1 MSVLVLGGSGLL
13 GSEISIDGCLKPSSK
28 ELNALDYCALRRYVQ
43 TYRVTKIIHAAG
55 LVGGIHANQTR
66 LYDFFQ
72 QNLQM
77 NMNVVEICKE
87 FSLNGSIFILSTCV
101 MPHIANLPYTED
113 SIHLGEPHSSNYGY
127 AYAKRM
133 LEVGSRSLKEQY
145 GISTSCIVP
154 CNLYGMRDNYNLESG
169 HVIPSLI
176 HKMYLAKKNKQDM
189 VVWGTGMPIRE
200 FLYASD
206 LARII
211 ENMMV
216 THNPETMIVSQDE
229 SYSIRDIVQKI
240 ANIMEFD
247 GKILYDI
254 SKPDGIYKKPSSN
267 RVFRKNNPD
276 FKFTGIE
283 DGLKQ
288 TIDYFTNNYDKVRK

>member
-1 MSVLVLGGSGLL
+1 MSVLILGGSGLL
-13 GSEISIDGCLKPSSK
+13 GSEINITNSFKPSSK
-28 ELNALDYCALRRYVQ
+28 DLNILDYCSLKRYIQ
-43 TYRVTKIIHAAG
+43 YNNITKIIHCAG

-77 NMNVVEICKE
+77 NLNVLEACKE

-101 MPHIANLPYTED
+101 MPKNASLPYTEN

-145 GISTSCIVP
+145 GITTSCIIP
-154 CNLYGMRDNYNLESG
+154 CNLYGKNDNYNIENG

-176 HKMYLAKKNKQDM
+176 HKMYLAKQNKKNM
-189 VVWGTGMPIRE
+189 VVWGSGKPIRE

-206 LARII
+206 LAKILENYSNYDQQTVII
-211 ENMMV
+211 S
-216 THNPETMIVSQDE
+216 PDE
-229 SYSIRDIVQKI
+229 SYSIRNIVEKI
-240 ANIMEFD
+240 ANIMNFD
-247 GKILYDI
+247 GEIIFDL
-254 SKPDGIYKKPSSN
+254 SKPDGIYEKPSDNSMFKMSN
-267 RVFRKNNPD
+267 SD
-276 FKFTGIE
+276 FKFTNID

-288 TIDYFTNNYDKVRK
+288 SIEWFIQNYGSVRK